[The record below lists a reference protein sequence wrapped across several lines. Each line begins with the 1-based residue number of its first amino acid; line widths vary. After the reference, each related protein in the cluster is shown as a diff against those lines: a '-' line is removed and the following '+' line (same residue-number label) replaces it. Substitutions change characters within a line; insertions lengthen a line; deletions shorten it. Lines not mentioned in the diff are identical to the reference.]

1 MRETRTSVL
10 FGVNAKLHAHTRT
23 ETQTDTASFLIGT
36 REDETPYARIL
47 GKPYRKESEF
57 HWNRNRVATPGTA
70 RAHPRSEQNS

>member
-23 ETQTDTASFLIGT
+23 ETQTDTASFLIGA

-47 GKPYRKESEF
+47 GKP
-57 HWNRNRVATPGTA
+57 
-70 RAHPRSEQNS
+70 